1 MADNEDA
8 AKAEKLAA
16 AKKRV
21 STPPPLDDTVAQLQK
36 QKAKKAAKKEKPSG
50 ESSKGL
56 PVPDA
61 ASTSEKPDDAPQDVS
76 NPEVESEAKT
86 KTPDKL
92 DDAAPETFPD
102 ASPGDAAESGERP
115 GEDEVSASESRQ
127 RRQPSLSIQSKIRSS
142 SFRDAS
148 ISQTGLTP
156 TGSAIK
162 SPPLPPLSPGG
173 NTAPELFRKQ
183 ALKLEELEKEN
194 KRLEKE
200 LATATAKWRKSEEQ
214 LDDLRETNSETVE
227 LKDKLT
233 AAEKKAEEID
243 QLASLYPFSFCVM
256 SANTW
261 QKAEISALQ
270 RQNSHLHTK
279 SQRSSSNAATSADAD
294 SSLSALQEQLD
305 SKSSTIEAMEL
316 EISNLRGQL
325 SSQAENTSESEKQIS
340 TLKHDLDLSKA
351 ALRKEQQEHTS
362 TRNSMN
368 RMIEKTMNEG
378 VTQASTQTLIN
389 NLKAELELTSN
400 AKTEVEKKTS
410 SLEKKLDALGNLHK
424 ESEIRHQSR
433 LRERDKFEKDVLAL
447 RRRLVI
453 FENEN
458 LRLKEERDR
467 VQKRYVANTGDDET
481 LDELEDEERT
491 RLERTIRDLEGE
503 VFDLRRGIWK
513 ERKRELAAGGQP
525 SSTDA
530 TDALSNPGST
540 FDDVDLVGGLPGSSD
555 HSRRRSAAFQKP
567 RQHSSFA
574 TVLSS
579 GIAAFTGSGTTHPH
593 HSSSSGAHNSLDFLS
608 EKETDFLDDDDM
620 FDENA
625 FARAQAEEEQRK
637 RAEWERDVKRKVKE
651 WKGWR
656 LDLVE
661 CRYGAHGAGL
671 GFGEVFDI

>member
-16 AKKRV
+16 AKKR
-21 STPPPLDDTVAQLQK
+21 VAQLQK

-56 PVPDA
+56 PAPDA

-76 NPEVESEAKT
+76 NLEVESEEKA

-102 ASPGDAAESGERP
+102 ASPGDAAEGGEGR
-115 GEDEVSASESRQ
+115 GEDEVSALESRQ

-162 SPPLPPLSPGG
+162 SPPLPPLSPDG

-243 QLASLYPFSFCVM
+243 QLK
-256 SANTW
+256 T
-261 QKAEISALQ
+261 EISALQ

-279 SQRSSSNAATSADAD
+279 SQRSSSTAATSGDAD

-325 SSQAENTSESEKQIS
+325 SSQAENTSESDKQIS

-351 ALRKEQQEHTS
+351 ALTKEQQEHTS

-389 NLKAELELTSN
+389 NLKAELELMSN
-400 AKTEVEKKTS
+400 AKTEAEKKTS

-467 VQKRYVANTGDDET
+467 VRKRDVANTGDDEA

-513 ERKRELAAGGQP
+513 EKKRELAAGGQP

-593 HSSSSGAHNSLDFLS
+593 HSSSSGAYNSLEFLS
-608 EKETDFLDDDDM
+608 EKETDFLEDDDM

-661 CRYGAHGAGL
+661 CRYGAHGTGL